1 MSVLGNGLFY
11 GGHHED
17 ALTVQEAE
25 LSMLRRLGASEHNL
39 LIAQGNLANSYED
52 LGRHED
58 ALSMRH
64 EVYSGCLNIHGE
76 EHSETLREACN
87 YAVSLIALQRY
98 EEAKL
103 LMRKTMPA
111 ARRVLGEGHELTL
124 KMRQNYAAA
133 LCMDPGATLDDPR
146 EAVTMMEEA
155 ERTARRVHGDAHPLT
170 KSIERALQQSREAL
184 RARDGGVSAIR
195 DAMAATTL
203 GDT

>member
-1 MSVLGNGLFY
+1 MNQLENGLY
-11 GGHHED
+11 AADHYEV
-17 ALTVQEAE
+17 ALSVQEAE
-25 LSMLRRLGASEHNL
+25 LAMMRRLGAPEHNL

-111 ARRVLGEGHELTL
+111 ARRVLGESHELTL

-133 LCMDPGATLDDPR
+133 LCMDPGATLDDLR
-146 EAVTMMEEA
+146 EAVTMMEES
-155 ERTARRVHGDAHPLT
+155 ERTARRVYGGAHPLT
-170 KSIERALQQSREAL
+170 EALARNLRELRVIL
-184 RARDGGVSAIR
+184 RARESEA
-195 DAMAATTL
+195 
-203 GDT
+203 